1 MNTRAIPMTDTIPAS
16 PATSGAQNTPNAS
29 NASAETNGS
38 GAPAAP
44 AKKPKAVKC
53 VVWDLDHTVWDG
65 ILLEDGDVPL
75 RPGVLH
81 AIRTLDER
89 GILQSVAS
97 RNDADAALARLRAL
111 GIEEY
116 FLYPQINWNAKGQ
129 NVAQIARSLNIALDT
144 FLFVDDQPFEREEV
158 RHACPD
164 VRVLDAAQL
173 DGLLERPELIPEFIT
188 DDSRN
193 RRRLYMADI
202 RRNQAE
208 AEYAGPSE
216 DFLRDL
222 RMCFTLGPCDEAD
235 LQRAEELTQRTNQLN
250 TTGYT
255 YDYAELN
262 AFRTSPDHVLMVAG
276 LEDRFGT
283 YGKIGLALIE
293 KTSPRAW
300 TLKLLLMSC
309 RVMSRGVGTIMMSH
323 VMQLVKEAGAIL
335 RAEFKPNGR
344 NRMMEVTYR
353 FGGFRE
359 LSRDGD
365 LIVYEHGLETIQPF
379 PDYVRVDVTR

>member
-1 MNTRAIPMTDTIPAS
+1 MTDTLD
-16 PATSGAQNTPNAS
+16 TPQTAANAD
-29 NASAETNGS
+29 
-38 GAPAAP
+38 AALKP
-44 AKKPKAVKC
+44 AKPVKC

-65 ILLEDGDVPL
+65 ILLEDGEVPL
-75 RPGVLH
+75 RAGVLH
-81 AIRTLDER
+81 AIQTLDER
-89 GILQSVAS
+89 GILQSIAS
-97 RNDADAALARLRAL
+97 RNDEEAATARLRAL
-111 GIEEY
+111 GIDEY

-129 NVAQIARSLNIALDT
+129 NVAQIARSLNIGLDT
-144 FLFVDDQPFEREEV
+144 FLFIDDQPFEREEV
-158 RHACPD
+158 QHACPE
-164 VRVLDAAQL
+164 VRVLDATAL
-173 DGLLERPELIPEFIT
+173 DGMLDRPELIPEFIT
-188 DDSRN
+188 DDSRI

-202 RRNQAE
+202 QRNQAE
-208 AEYAGPSE
+208 ESFAGPSE
-216 DFLRDL
+216 EFLRSL
-222 RMCFTLGPCDEAD
+222 EMRFTLAPCSEAD

-262 AFRTSPDHVLMVAG
+262 AFRASPRHLLLVAG

-283 YGKIGLALIE
+283 YGKIGLALVE
-293 KTSPRAW
+293 KTSPELW

-323 VMQLVKEAGAIL
+323 VMTETKNAGARL

-359 LSRDGD
+359 VERHGD
-365 LIVYEHGLETIQPF
+365 LIVYEHDLAVIQPF
-379 PDYVRVDVTR
+379 PDYVRVDVAR

>member
-1 MNTRAIPMTDTIPAS
+1 MTDTIATPA
-16 PATSGAQNTPNAS
+16 AQT
-29 NASAETNGS
+29 
-38 GAPAAP
+38 AAP
-44 AKKPKAVKC
+44 ARALGGKPVKC

-81 AIRTLDER
+81 AIRTLDQR

-111 GIEEY
+111 GLDEY

-129 NVAQIARSLNIALDT
+129 NVAQIAKALNIGLDT
-144 FLFVDDQPFEREEV
+144 FLFIDDQPFEREEV
-158 RHACPD
+158 QHACPD
-164 VRVLDAAQL
+164 VRVLDAAEL
-173 DGLLERPELIPEFIT
+173 EGLLERPELIPEFIT

-202 RRNQAE
+202 RRSQAE
-208 AEYAGPSE
+208 ESFAGPSE
-216 DFLRDL
+216 DFLRSL
-222 RMCFTLGPCDEAD
+222 QMRFTLAPCSEAD

-262 AFRTSPDHVLMVAG
+262 AFRHSPHHLLLVAG

-283 YGKIGLALIE
+283 YGKIGLALVE
-293 KTSPRAW
+293 KTSAQAW

-323 VMQLVKEAGAIL
+323 VMQQAKDAGARL

-359 LSRDGD
+359 VERHGD
-365 LIVYEHGLETIQPF
+365 LVVFEHPLDAIQPF
-379 PDYVRVDVTR
+379 PDYVRVDAAR

>member
-1 MNTRAIPMTDTIPAS
+1 MSDTLI
-16 PATSGAQNTPNAS
+16 
-29 NASAETNGS
+29 AE
-38 GAPAAP
+38 PAAP
-44 AKKPKAVKC
+44 AAAEKPKTVKC

-75 RPGVLH
+75 RPGVLDI
-81 AIRTLDER
+81 IRELDAR

-97 RNDADAALARLRAL
+97 RNDDDAAMSRLRAL
-111 GIEEY
+111 GIDEY

-129 NVAQIARSLNIALDT
+129 NVAQIAKLLNINLDT

-158 RHACPD
+158 QHACPA
-164 VRVLDAAQL
+164 VRVLDAATLEGML
-173 DGLLERPELIPEFIT
+173 DREDLNPEFIT

-193 RRRLYMADI
+193 RRRMYMADI
-202 RRNQAE
+202 QRNDAE
-208 AEYAGPSE
+208 ETFSGPSE
-216 DFLRDL
+216 DFLRAL
-222 RMCFTLGPCDEAD
+222 EMRFTLAPCSEAD

-255 YDYAELN
+255 YDYDELN
-262 AFRTSPDHVLMVAG
+262 AFRTSPRHVLLVAG
-276 LEDRFGT
+276 LEDRYGT
-283 YGKIGLALIE
+283 YGKIGLALVE
-293 KTSPRAW
+293 KSAAEFW

-323 VMQLVKEAGAIL
+323 IMQLTKEAGAVL

-359 LSRDGD
+359 IARDGD
-365 LIVYEHGLETIQPF
+365 LILYEHGLETVQPF
-379 PDYVRVDVTR
+379 PEYVRVEVTR

>member
-1 MNTRAIPMTDTIPAS
+1 MTDTMSADI
-16 PATSGAQNTPNAS
+16 ATT
-29 NASAETNGS
+29 AE
-38 GAPAAP
+38 P
-44 AKKPKAVKC
+44 KKPKTVKC

-75 RPGVLH
+75 RPGVLD
-81 AIRTLDER
+81 IMRTLDER

-97 RNDADAALARLRAL
+97 RNDADAAMARLRAL
-111 GIEEY
+111 GIDEY

-129 NVAQIARSLNIALDT
+129 NVAQIAKSLNIALDT

-158 RHACPD
+158 QDACPD
-164 VRVLDAAQL
+164 VRVVDAAEL
-173 DGLLERPELIPEFIT
+173 EGLLEREDLNPEFIT
-188 DDSRN
+188 DDSRI

-202 RRNQAE
+202 QRNQAE
-208 AEYAGPSE
+208 AEFAGPSE
-216 DFLRDL
+216 DFLRHLDM
-222 RMCFTLGPCDEAD
+222 RFTLGPCDEAD
-235 LQRAEELTQRTNQLN
+235 LQRAEELTVRTNQLN
-250 TTGYT
+250 STGYT

-262 AFRTSPDHVLMVAG
+262 AFRTSPHHVLMVAG

-293 KTSPRAW
+293 KTSPEVW

-323 VMQLVKEAGAIL
+323 VMRLAQQGGAIL

-359 LSRDGD
+359 VARDGE

-379 PDYVRVDVTR
+379 PDYVRVDVTH

>member
-1 MNTRAIPMTDTIPAS
+1 MTETLDAPQSAQD
-16 PATSGAQNTPNAS
+16 ATARP
-29 NASAETNGS
+29 
-38 GAPAAP
+38 
-44 AKKPKAVKC
+44 KPGKPVKC

-97 RNDADAALARLRAL
+97 RNDADAAMARLRAL
-111 GIEEY
+111 GIDEY
-116 FLYPQINWNAKGQ
+116 FLYPQINWNAKGA
-129 NVAQIARSLNIALDT
+129 NVAQIAKSLNIGLDT

-158 RHACPD
+158 QHACPD
-164 VRVLDAAQL
+164 VRVLDAAEL
-173 DGLLERPELIPEFIT
+173 EGMLERPELIPEFIT

-202 RRNQAE
+202 QRNQAE
-208 AEYAGPSE
+208 ETFAGPSE
-216 DFLRDL
+216 EFLRSLDM
-222 RMCFTLGPCDEAD
+222 RFTLAPCSEAD

-262 AFRTSPDHVLMVAG
+262 AFRTSPRHLLLVAG
-276 LEDRFGT
+276 LDDRFGG
-283 YGKIGLALIE
+283 YGKIGLALVE
-293 KTSPRAW
+293 KTSPEFW

-323 VMQLVKEAGAIL
+323 VMRQAKDAGARL

-359 LSRDGD
+359 VEKHGEVV
-365 LIVYEHGLETIQPF
+365 IFEHDLETIQPF
-379 PDYVRVDVTR
+379 PDYVRVDVSG

>member
-1 MNTRAIPMTDTIPAS
+1 MPDPMTDI
-16 PATSGAQNTPNAS
+16 AT
-29 NASAETNGS
+29 AES
-38 GAPAAP
+38 PAAP
-44 AKKPKAVKC
+44 ASAPAPKPVKC

-75 RPGVLH
+75 RPGVLDI
-81 AIRTLDER
+81 IRTLDER

-97 RNDADAALARLRAL
+97 RNDGDAAFARLRAL
-111 GIEEY
+111 GIDEY
-116 FLYPQINWNAKGQ
+116 FLYPQINWSAKGQ
-129 NVAQIARSLNIALDT
+129 NVAQIAKSLNIGLDT

-158 RHACPD
+158 RDACPA
-164 VRVLDAAQL
+164 VRVLDAAEL
-173 DGLLERPELIPEFIT
+173 DGVLDRPELNPEFIT

-193 RRRLYMADI
+193 RRRLYQADI
-202 RRNQAE
+202 QRNQAE
-208 AEYAGPSE
+208 AEFAGPSE
-216 DFLRDL
+216 DFLRSL
-222 RMCFTLGPCDEAD
+222 GMRFTLGPCDEAD

-262 AFRTSPDHVLMVAG
+262 AFRTSPRHVLLVAG

-293 KTSPRAW
+293 KTSAEVW

-309 RVMSRGVGTIMMSH
+309 RVMSRGVGTIMMSR
-323 VMQLVKEAGAIL
+323 VMRLAKEGGAIL

-359 LSRDGD
+359 VDRDGD

-379 PDYVRVDVTR
+379 PDYVHVDVTE

>member
-1 MNTRAIPMTDTIPAS
+1 MSDTLMA
-16 PATSGAQNTPNAS
+16 AALA
-29 NASAETNGS
+29 AAEPTQ
-38 GAPAAP
+38 
-44 AKKPKAVKC
+44 KPKTVKC

-75 RPGVLH
+75 RPGVLDI
-81 AIRTLDER
+81 IRALDER

-111 GIEEY
+111 GIDEY

-129 NVAQIARSLNIALDT
+129 NVEQIAKALNINLDT

-158 RHACPD
+158 QHACPT
-164 VRVLDAAQL
+164 VRVLDAARL
-173 DGLLERPELIPEFIT
+173 EGMLEREDLNPEFIT

-202 RRNQAE
+202 QRNQAE
-208 AEYAGPSE
+208 AEFAGPSE
-216 DFLRDL
+216 DFLRALDM
-222 RMCFTLGPCDEAD
+222 RFTLGPCDEAD

-276 LEDRFGT
+276 LEDRYGT

-293 KTSPRAW
+293 KTSAQAW

-323 VMQLVKEAGAIL
+323 IMQLTKEAGALL

-359 LSRDGD
+359 VARDGD
-365 LIVYEHGLETIQPF
+365 LIIYEHGLETIQPF
-379 PDYVRVDVTR
+379 PDYVHVDVRR